1 MSDPSAIQVFV
12 RVRPFNA
19 RELAAKSD
27 PCVSV
32 GGPVDEAVTIVVP
45 PSATPSTSGTGSIS
59 RASSLRPTSG
69 AAAAAAAAASSASSA
84 SGADDKKTFF
94 FDRCFQA
101 NPALAPQDEQNHL
114 FGLVARPLL
123 DHAFEG
129 YNVCLFAYGQTG
141 SGKSYTMMGAK
152 DSIRGVIPLASG
164 YLFDQI
170 TQRAN
175 DPSWTVNVEVSYL
188 EIYCEK
194 VKDLLN
200 PMNKAKLRV
209 REHPM
214 LGPYVEDLTKMIV
227 TSSDGVLRLID
238 TGNQLRTVAS
248 TQMNDVSSRSHA
260 VFQIILTQ
268 KKYDEETN
276 MSTERVSRISF
287 VDLAGSERANST
299 GASGQRLKEGANIN
313 KSLSALGKVISALAE
328 LSGGASTSGGS
339 KQRATHVPYRDSVL
353 TWLLKDSLGGNSRTV
368 MISCVSPASINAPE
382 SLSTLRY
389 SDRAKQIVNKAIVN
403 EDPNAKLIRELKA
416 EIAEL
421 RERLAAANSP
431 SSSPSDAS
439 PAASVLNVT
448 VTQLRDQ
455 LSASE
460 KLMVELNETWE
471 EKLRRTQEIA
481 AEKERVLNE
490 LGIRIG
496 NGQIGITSPTRYPHL
511 LNTQPNSVNDS
522 LVISLLPGRTTLGS
536 GSDMSVVLAHL
547 ASCHATIWNTE
558 RAVLLQPRAPDV
570 FINGVV
576 VARTTLLQSG
586 DSLRLRDYRFR
597 YVHPR
602 RMHNPDAAPE
612 EAKDKEAPEAPGA
625 DPAAVVGGLLRDQFM
640 WRRAQRALFGEVR
653 QLCTA
658 LKKANVMA
666 KELDRPVMYQLAIH
680 DRALDDTTAASDR
693 RTVTGAMNVIG
704 GRPNDLS
711 LAVRVY
717 DLATNA
723 VGMWSVADFNQR
735 LDAMEQ
741 IYSHNTQPDRDPFMP
756 DHAPRGQVAWPDV
769 FVDPES
775 KHTMSLVGV
784 ARIPVVERC
793 ASERGGLSMHARIV
807 ATHQYMTIL
816 GTLHVRVAVNDA
828 RLDLTIME
836 LSGVS
841 DAVDDWTI
849 AVRVQDTVQWTDTMH
864 GFGTGTIPY
873 LSILSFP
880 LTAGDSTD
888 EPVIHVRVFGR
899 YTVPLAPLAL
909 REVAQQPRQAPTTDR
924 GVGVPPRVSTGS
936 SRHVLC
942 TVIQIRHLD
951 PFGFFVPCPVDHPR
965 DNVNR
970 TPPRFRLRH
979 GMVRRVVL
987 VIYSPPSMAGAIAV
1001 DRIELA
1007 NWRWITAGPERASGS
1022 ANAVASPQASTG
1034 SLPSASQ
1041 SQPAQQVIRGGKPL
1055 SLPILKQTQVQRA
1068 GLLVSEVECAWDSS
1082 LHDFFYLNRATPAR
1096 GSPDTG
1102 YLMATVTVGMAA
1114 GWTLVHEVRMIS
1126 EVRPV
1131 SGVRPESTSTASS
1144 SADAAPVVAQAAL
1157 TVWNAQPA
1165 PAYLG
1170 ATEYVRG
1177 EESLGA
1183 FQVLGA
1189 RDGGAGLVSRAMEHA
1204 EWVTRLREVERTR
1217 AWLGEHA
1224 SPPAASPTPSEA
1236 TMRALDADGQLSSL
1250 SEMLS
1255 ELSTSVGTVR
1265 TVIAPPPVPPKAT
1278 TADGITLSPIT
1289 EPGEEGDAAPPP
1301 VPPKTP
1307 PEPEPVELSPPPRNW
1322 PLPPLPKAE
1331 TRPSSRTPP
1340 PPPVPPKSAYRPPR
1354 YLSPHVSPIDR
1365 VKSPSR
1371 LTIVSTT
1378 PTSSPP
1384 PSPLPPATTNGS
1396 MPVTASRPSLDSLDE
1411 GSELGST
1418 TGSSAGGSPMSPVG
1432 DPRLWA
1438 LTGAGIQSGLSTP
1451 AGSRHG
1457 SESGEGAELADDQ
1470 TSDETR
1476 RPDSAPSSASLL
1488 LQTVVSMWSRPSLVR
1503 VLPADAR
1510 VHLFSQTPSARKE
1523 NMLCGLVGS
1532 LPHVTKRGYLL
1543 HHVGSNWAKMWVV
1556 IRRPFVFLYETN
1568 DELTEVGFVHLIN
1581 AKLEYQRDAAAGSE
1595 AALVFALQTPDFS
1608 YYFKT
1613 GSEDELVTWISS
1625 VDPLHVAA
1633 LQSNR
1638 QSMTISR
1645 KRGPGQRSSIADLA
1659 AAFFRRSSSASFVSH

>member
-1 MSDPSAIQVFV
+1 
-12 RVRPFNA
+12 
-19 RELAAKSD
+19 
-27 PCVSV
+27 
-32 GGPVDEAVTIVVP
+32 
-45 PSATPSTSGTGSIS
+45 
-59 RASSLRPTSG
+59 
-69 AAAAAAAAASSASSA
+69 
-84 SGADDKKTFF
+84 
-94 FDRCFQA
+94 
-101 NPALAPQDEQNHL
+101 
-114 FGLVARPLL
+114 
-123 DHAFEG
+123 
-129 YNVCLFAYGQTG
+129 
-141 SGKSYTMMGAK
+141 
-152 DSIRGVIPLASG
+152 
-164 YLFDQI
+164 
-170 TQRAN
+170 
-175 DPSWTVNVEVSYL
+175 
-188 EIYCEK
+188 
-194 VKDLLN
+194 
-200 PMNKAKLRV
+200 MNKAKLRV

-431 SSSPSDAS
+431 SGSPSDAS
-439 PAASVLNVT
+439 PAASALNVT

-612 EAKDKEAPEAPGA
+612 DAKDKEAPEAPGA

-693 RTVTGAMNVIG
+693 RTVRGAMNVIG

-741 IYSHNTQPDRDPFMP
+741 IYSHNTQPDRDPFLP
-756 DHAPRGQVAWPDV
+756 DHAPRGQVTWPDV

-828 RLDLTIME
+828 RVDLTIME

-849 AVRVQDTVQWTDTMH
+849 AVRVQETVQWTDTMH
-864 GFGTGTIPY
+864 EFGTGTIPY

-880 LTAGDSTD
+880 LAGDSTD
-888 EPVIHVRVFGR
+888 EPVVHVRVFGR

-924 GVGVPPRVSTGS
+924 VT
-936 SRHVLC
+936 
-942 TVIQIRHLD
+942 
-951 PFGFFVPCPVDHPR
+951 
-965 DNVNR
+965 
-970 TPPRFRLRH
+970 
-979 GMVRRVVL
+979 
-987 VIYSPPSMAGAIAV
+987 
-1001 DRIELA
+1001 
-1007 NWRWITAGPERASGS
+1007 
-1022 ANAVASPQASTG
+1022 SPQASTG
-1034 SLPSASQ
+1034 SLPSANQ

-1126 EVRPV
+1126 ERPV
-1131 SGVRPESTSTASS
+1131 GRAFGPPASS
-1144 SADAAPVVAQAAL
+1144 YPYEINIYARVAQVNVAL
-1157 TVWNAQPA
+1157 RNGISIPA
-1165 PAYLG
+1165 
-1170 ATEYVRG
+1170 
-1177 EESLGA
+1177 
-1183 FQVLGA
+1183 
-1189 RDGGAGLVSRAMEHA
+1189 
-1204 EWVTRLREVERTR
+1204 
-1217 AWLGEHA
+1217 
-1224 SPPAASPTPSEA
+1224 
-1236 TMRALDADGQLSSL
+1236 
-1250 SEMLS
+1250 
-1255 ELSTSVGTVR
+1255 
-1265 TVIAPPPVPPKAT
+1265 
-1278 TADGITLSPIT
+1278 LSPIT
-1289 EPGEEGDAAPPP
+1289 EPGEESEAAPPP

-1307 PEPEPVELSPPPRNW
+1307 PEPEPVELSPTPRNW
-1322 PLPPLPKAE
+1322 PLSPLPKAE
-1331 TRPSSRTPP
+1331 TRLSNRTPP

-1384 PSPLPPATTNGS
+1384 PSPLPPATSNGTMAVS
-1396 MPVTASRPSLDSLDE
+1396 ASRPSLDSLDE
-1411 GSELGST
+1411 GSELGSA

-1476 RPDSAPSSASLL
+1476 RPDSVPSSASLL

-1523 NMLCGLVGS
+1523 NMLCDLVGS

-1543 HHVGSNWAKMWVV
+1543 HHVGSNWVKMWVV